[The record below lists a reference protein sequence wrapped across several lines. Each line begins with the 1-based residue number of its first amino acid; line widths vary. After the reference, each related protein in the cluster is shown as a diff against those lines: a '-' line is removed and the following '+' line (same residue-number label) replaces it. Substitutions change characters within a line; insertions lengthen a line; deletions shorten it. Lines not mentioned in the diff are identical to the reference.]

1 MGEEKNYLHDLSTR
15 RLLAKIINAESIDII
30 CSYAGPVGILKKLA
44 RLKLLRVATLAP
56 LAAAPS
62 VARSSGKLLVVAL
75 TSRTSEAWGAGVAG
89 MEEEQREGR
98 RECSQRRQGNL
109 PATMGNLPASTGKA
123 RDARRRSSDGR

>member
-1 MGEEKNYLHDLSTR
+1 MAPAMPSCFSTTESSQR
-15 RLLAKIINAESIDII
+15 DVTEATVAEV

-44 RLKLLRVATLAP
+44 RPKLLRVATLAP
-56 LAAAPS
+56 LAVAPS

-75 TSRTSEAWGAGVAG
+75 TSRTSETWGAGVAG

-109 PATMGNLPASTGKA
+109 PAATGNLPTATGKA
-123 RDARRRSSDGR
+123 RDAGRRSSDGR